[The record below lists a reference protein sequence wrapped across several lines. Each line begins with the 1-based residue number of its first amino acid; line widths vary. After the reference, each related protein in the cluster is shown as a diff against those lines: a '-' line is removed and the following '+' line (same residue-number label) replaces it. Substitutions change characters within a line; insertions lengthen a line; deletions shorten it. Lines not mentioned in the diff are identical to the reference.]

1 MNLLLIT
8 SIICYIIVP
17 RNSSSSSTQGVYII
31 MSATSNVRVRF
42 APSPTGALHIGGVR
56 TALFNWLFARH
67 HNGTFILRIEDTD
80 QTRSTEE
87 SIQIILDGMK
97 WLGLDWDE
105 GPFRQTDRIA
115 IYQEHVE
122 RLLRA
127 GKAYYCY
134 CTPEEL
140 EARRKEALAAGKPPK
155 YDRKCRSL
163 SAPVPGRTPAVRFL
177 SSDEGQTVVRDLI
190 RGAVTFENQQ
200 LDDLIIRRSDGL
212 PTYNFAV
219 VVDDVTMKISHVI
232 RGDDHLNNTPRQI
245 QLYQALGYEPPE
257 FAHLPMILGPD
268 KTKLSKRHGATAV
281 TEYIDLGYLPEALVN
296 YLARLGWSH
305 GDQEIFSRQ
314 ELREKFSFENVG
326 KAPSVFNPEK
336 LLWLNHHYIQQAEPG
351 RLAGLMLDLLKKDGI
366 ITGGREPD
374 IEWMKKLVKILTER
388 SHTLVEMKTAAIPF
402 IVDEITMDEK
412 AKAKHLTPDAALLL
426 SELAGR
432 LKTVDPFTHAELE
445 NIFNAIVTEKGL
457 KLGKLA
463 QPVRVA
469 LTGGTVSPGIFEVI
483 EVMGKE
489 KTIKR
494 IEAAIGSAK

>member
-1 MNLLLIT
+1 M
-8 SIICYIIVP
+8 
-17 RNSSSSSTQGVYII
+17 STK
-31 MSATSNVRVRF
+31 SNVRVRF

-80 QTRSTEE
+80 QTRSTDE

-105 GPFRQTDRIA
+105 GPFRQTERMD
-115 IYQEHVE
+115 IYKEHIE
-122 RLLRA
+122 RLLKA

-140 EARRKEALAAGKPPK
+140 EARRKEAMAAGKPPK

-163 SAPVPGRTPAVRFL
+163 TAPVPGRTPAVRFL
-177 SSDEGQTVVRDLI
+177 SSDEGQTIVRDLI

-200 LDDLIIRRSDGL
+200 LDDLIIQRSDGL

-219 VVDDVTMKISHVI
+219 VVDDVTMKITHVI

-245 QLYQALGYEPPE
+245 QLYQSFGYDPPE
-257 FAHLPMILGPD
+257 FAHLPMILGSD

-281 TEYIDLGYLPEALVN
+281 TEYIDLGYLPESLVN

-314 ELREKFSFENVG
+314 ELIEKFSLENVG

-336 LLWLNHHYIQQAEPG
+336 LLWLNHHYIQQADPG
-351 RLAGLMLDLLKKDGI
+351 RLAELVLDLLKKDGI
-366 ITGGREPD
+366 IAAGKEPD
-374 IEWMKKLVKILTER
+374 QEWLKKLVKLLTER
-388 SHTLVEMKTAAIPF
+388 SHTLLEMKTAAIPF
-402 IVDEITMDEK
+402 IVDEVQMDEK
-412 AKAKHLTPDAALLL
+412 AKAKHLTPDVAPLLA
-426 SELAGR
+426 ELAGR
-432 LKTVDPFTHAELE
+432 LKAVELFTHTEVE
-445 NIFNAIVTEKGL
+445 KVFNSLVTEKGL

-469 LTGGTVSPGIFEVI
+469 LTGGTVSPGIFEVL

-489 KTIKR
+489 KAIKR
-494 IEAAIGSAK
+494 IEAATASAK

>member
-1 MNLLLIT
+1 
-8 SIICYIIVP
+8 
-17 RNSSSSSTQGVYII
+17 

-67 HNGTFILRIEDTD
+67 HGGTFILRIEDTD
-80 QTRSTEE
+80 QTRSTDE
-87 SIQIILDGMK
+87 SIRIILDGMK
-97 WLGLDWDE
+97 WIGLDWDE
-105 GPFRQTDRIA
+105 GPFRQTERMQ
-115 IYQEHVE
+115 IYREHVDQ
-122 RLLRA
+122 LLKA
-127 GKAYYCY
+127 GKAYRCY

-140 EARRKEALAAGKPPK
+140 DARRKEAMAAGKPPK

-163 SAPVPGRTPAVRFL
+163 TAPVPGRTAAVRFL
-177 SSDEGQTVVRDLI
+177 SSDEGQTIVRDII

-200 LDDLIIRRSDGL
+200 LDDLIIQRSDGL

-245 QLYQALGYEPPE
+245 QLYQAFGYEPPQ
-257 FAHLPMILGPD
+257 FAHLPMILGSD

-296 YLARLGWSH
+296 YLSRLGWSS
-305 GDQEIFSRQ
+305 GDQEIFSPQ
-314 ELREKFSFENVG
+314 ELIEKFSLENVG

-336 LLWLNHHYIQQAEPG
+336 LIWLNHHYIQQADPA
-351 RLAGLMLDLLKKDGI
+351 RLATLVLDLLRKDGLVKS
-366 ITGGREPD
+366 EPD
-374 IEWMKKLVKILTER
+374 TEWFKKLVTILTER
-388 SHTLVEMKTAAIPF
+388 SHTLVEMKTGAIPF
-402 IVDEITMDEK
+402 LADDIAMDEK
-412 AKAKHLTPDAALLL
+412 ARTKHLTPDVAPLL
-426 SELAGR
+426 SELADR
-432 LKTVDPFTHAELE
+432 LKAADPFTHDEIEKVFTAL
-445 NIFNAIVTEKGL
+445 VTEKAI

-469 LTGGTVSPGIFEVI
+469 LTGGTVSPGIYDVI
-483 EVMGKE
+483 EVMGKD

-494 IEAAIGSAK
+494 IEAAIGMAK

>member
-1 MNLLLIT
+1 MST
-8 SIICYIIVP
+8 S
-17 RNSSSSSTQGVYII
+17 
-31 MSATSNVRVRF
+31 SNVRVRF

-67 HNGTFILRIEDTD
+67 HGGTFILRIEDTD
-80 QTRSTEE
+80 QTRSTDE
-87 SIQIILDGMK
+87 SIRIILDGMK
-97 WLGLDWDE
+97 WIGLDWDE
-105 GPFRQTDRIA
+105 GPFRQTERMH
-115 IYQEHVE
+115 IYQEHVDQ
-122 RLLRA
+122 LLKA
-127 GKAYYCY
+127 GKAYRCY

-140 EARRKEALAAGKPPK
+140 EARRKKAMAAGKPPK

-163 SAPVPGRTPAVRFL
+163 TAPVPGRTAAVRFL
-177 SSDEGQTVVRDLI
+177 SSDEGQTIVRDMI

-200 LDDLIIRRSDGL
+200 LDDLIIQRSDGL

-245 QLYQALGYEPPE
+245 QLYEAFGYEPPQ
-257 FAHLPMILGPD
+257 FAHLPMILGSD

-296 YLARLGWSH
+296 YLSRLGWSS
-305 GDQEIFSRQ
+305 GDQEIFTPQ
-314 ELREKFSFENVG
+314 ELIEKFSLDNVG

-336 LLWLNHHYIQQAEPG
+336 LLWLNHHYIQQADPG
-351 RLAGLMLDLLKKDGI
+351 RLAALVLDLLKKDGI
-366 ITGGREPD
+366 LKSEPET
-374 IEWMKKLVKILTER
+374 EWFKKLVKILTER
-388 SHTLVEMKTAAIPF
+388 SHTLVEMKTGAIPF
-402 IVDEITMDEK
+402 LVDEVTMDEK
-412 AKAKHLTPDAALLL
+412 ARAKHLTPDVAPLL

-432 LKTVDPFTHAELE
+432 LKSIDPFTHDEIE
-445 NIFNAIVTEKGL
+445 KVFNALVTEKAI

-469 LTGGTVSPGIFEVI
+469 LTGGTVSPGIYDVI
-483 EVMGKE
+483 EVMGKD

-494 IEAAIGSAK
+494 IEAAIDMAK

>member
-1 MNLLLIT
+1 
-8 SIICYIIVP
+8 
-17 RNSSSSSTQGVYII
+17 
-31 MSATSNVRVRF
+31 MSMTSNVRVRF

-67 HNGTFILRIEDTD
+67 HGGRFILRIEDTD
-80 QTRSTEE
+80 QTRSTDE
-87 SIQIILDGMK
+87 SIKVILDGMK

-105 GPFRQTDRIA
+105 GPFRQTARMD
-115 IYQEHVE
+115 IYREHVE
-122 RLLRA
+122 RLLKQ
-127 GKAYYCY
+127 GKAYHCY

-140 EARRKEALAAGKPPK
+140 ETRRKAAMAAGKPPK

-163 SAPVPGRTPAVRFL
+163 TVPVAGRTPAVRFL
-177 SSDEGQTVVRDLI
+177 SSDEGQTIVRDMI

-200 LDDLIIRRSDGL
+200 LDDLIIQRSDGL

-257 FAHLPMILGPD
+257 FAHLPMILGSD

-296 YLARLGWSH
+296 YLSRLGWSS

-314 ELREKFSFENVG
+314 ELIEKFSLDTVG

-336 LLWLNHHYIQQAEPG
+336 LLWLNHHYIQQADPG
-351 RLAGLMLDLLKKDGI
+351 RIAGLVLDLLKKDGMVKP
-366 ITGGREPD
+366 GGEPD
-374 IEWMKKLVKILTER
+374 REWFKKLVKMLTER
-388 SHTLVEMKTAAIPF
+388 SHTLVEMKTGALPF
-402 IVDEITMDEK
+402 LVDELTMDEK
-412 AKAKHLTPDAALLL
+412 TRAKHLTPDAASLLFEL
-426 SELAGR
+426 SGR
-432 LKTVDPFTHAELE
+432 LKSVEPFTHEE
-445 NIFNAIVTEKGL
+445 VEKVFNALVTEKGL

-469 LTGGTVSPGIFEVI
+469 LTGGTVSPGIFEVL

-489 KTIKR
+489 KAIKR
-494 IEAAIGSAK
+494 IEAAMGMAK

>member
-1 MNLLLIT
+1 MNT
-8 SIICYIIVP
+8 VSK
-17 RNSSSSSTQGVYII
+17 
-31 MSATSNVRVRF
+31 VRVRF

-67 HNGTFILRIEDTD
+67 HNGKFILRIEDTD
-80 QTRSTEE
+80 QTRSTDE
-87 SIQIILDGMK
+87 SIKIILDGMK

-105 GPFRQTDRIA
+105 GPFRQTMRMD
-115 IYQEHVE
+115 IYKEHVD
-122 RLLRA
+122 RLLKA

-140 EARRKEALAAGKPPK
+140 ETRRKKAMAAGKPPK

-163 SAPVPGRTPAVRFL
+163 TAPVEGRTPAIRFL
-177 SSDEGQTVVRDLI
+177 SADEGQTIVRDMI

-200 LDDLIIRRSDGL
+200 LDDLIIQRSDGL

-219 VVDDVTMKISHVI
+219 VVDDVSMEISHVI

-296 YLARLGWSH
+296 YLSRLGWSS

-314 ELREKFSFENVG
+314 ELIEKFSLDSVG

-336 LLWLNHHYIQQAEPG
+336 LLWLNHHYIQQADAG
-351 RLAGLMLDLLKKDGI
+351 RIAELVLDLLRKDGVVKQ
-366 ITGGREPD
+366 GNEPD
-374 IEWMKKLVKILTER
+374 ADWFRKLVSMLTER
-388 SHTLVEMKTAAIPF
+388 SHTLVELKTGALPF
-402 IVDEITMDEK
+402 LTAEIVMDEK
-412 AKAKHLTPDAALLL
+412 ARIKHLTPDVAPLL
-426 SELAGR
+426 SELTGR
-432 LKTVDPFTHAELE
+432 LQSVEPFTHDELAKV
-445 NIFNAIVTEKGL
+445 FNALVAEKGI

-469 LTGGTVSPGIFEVI
+469 LTGGTVSPGIFEVL

-489 KTIKR
+489 KAIKR
-494 IEAAIGSAK
+494 IEAAIGMAK

>member
-1 MNLLLIT
+1 M
-8 SIICYIIVP
+8 
-17 RNSSSSSTQGVYII
+17 ST
-31 MSATSNVRVRF
+31 TSNVRVRF

-67 HNGTFILRIEDTD
+67 HSGKFILRIEDTD
-80 QTRSTEE
+80 QTRSTDE
-87 SIQIILDGMK
+87 SIKIILDGMK

-105 GPFRQTDRIA
+105 GPFRQTERMD
-115 IYQEHVE
+115 IYRAHVE
-122 RLLRA
+122 KLLKE

-140 EARRKEALAAGKPPK
+140 DVRRKQALAAGRPPK

-163 SAPVPGRTPAVRFL
+163 SAPVQGRTPAVRFL
-177 SSDEGQTVVRDLI
+177 SSDEGQTIVRDLI

-200 LDDLIIRRSDGL
+200 LDDLIIFRSDGF

-219 VVDDVTMKISHVI
+219 VVDDVTMQISHVI

-245 QLYQALGYEPPE
+245 QLYQAFGYNPPE
-257 FAHLPMILGPD
+257 FAHLPMILGSD

-281 TEYIDLGYLPEALVN
+281 TEYIDMGYLPEALVN

-305 GDQEIFSRQ
+305 GDEEIFSLQ
-314 ELREKFSFENVG
+314 ELIEKFSLDTVG

-336 LLWLNHHYIQQAEPG
+336 LLWLNHHYIQQADHG
-351 RLAGLMLDLLKKDGI
+351 RLAGLVLHLLKKDGI
-366 ITGGREPD
+366 VKTELD
-374 IEWMKKLVKILTER
+374 IEWLKKLVKILTER
-388 SHTLVEMKTAAIPF
+388 SHTLVEMKTAAVPF
-402 IVDEITMDEK
+402 IVEEITIEEK
-412 AKAKHLTPDAALLL
+412 ARAKQLTPEVAPILA
-426 SELAGR
+426 ELASR
-432 LKTVDPFTHAELE
+432 LTAIDPFTHEE
-445 NIFNAIVTEKGL
+445 IEKIFTSLIAEKGL

-483 EVMGKE
+483 EVMGKD
-489 KTIKR
+489 KVIRR
-494 IEAAIGSAK
+494 IESAIKLI

>member
-1 MNLLLIT
+1 M
-8 SIICYIIVP
+8 
-17 RNSSSSSTQGVYII
+17 STAG
-31 MSATSNVRVRF
+31 TVRARF

-67 HNGTFILRIEDTD
+67 QNGIFILRIEDTD
-80 QTRSTEE
+80 QTRSTDE
-87 SIQIILDGMK
+87 SIRIILDGMR

-105 GPFRQTDRIA
+105 GPFRQTERMD
-115 IYQEHVE
+115 IYNAHVD
-122 RLLRA
+122 RLLRE

-140 EARRKEALAAGKPPK
+140 DARRKEALASGRPPK

-163 SAPVPGRTPAVRFL
+163 KTPVEGRTPAVRFL
-177 SSDEGQTVVRDLI
+177 SSDEGQTIVRDMI

-219 VVDDVTMKISHVI
+219 VVDDVTMNITHVI

-245 QLYQALGYEPPE
+245 QLYQALGYESPK

-305 GDQEIFSRQ
+305 GDQEIFSVK
-314 ELREKFSFENVG
+314 ELIDKFTLENVG

-336 LLWLNHHYIQQAEPG
+336 CIWLNHHYIQQAEPG
-351 RLAGLMLDLLKKDGI
+351 RLANLVIDLLKKDGVLKP
-366 ITGGREPD
+366 GGEPN
-374 IEWMKKLVKILTER
+374 IEWFKKLVNILTER
-388 SHTLVEMKTAAIPF
+388 SHTLVEMKTAALPF
-402 IVDEITMDEK
+402 VKDEIVLDEK
-412 AKAKHLTPDAALLL
+412 AKAKYLTPDMAPLL
-426 SELAGR
+426 SELAEK
-432 LKTVDPFTHAELE
+432 LKSALPFAHAEVE
-445 NIFNAIVTEKGL
+445 KIFNKIVAEKGI
-457 KLGKLA
+457 KLGKVA

-469 LTGGTVSPGIFEVI
+469 LTGGTVSPGIYDVI
-483 EVMGKE
+483 EVMGKD

-494 IEAAIGSAK
+494 IEAAIALIK

>member
-1 MNLLLIT
+1 
-8 SIICYIIVP
+8 
-17 RNSSSSSTQGVYII
+17 
-31 MSATSNVRVRF
+31 MSPLDNIRVRF
-42 APSPTGALHIGGVR
+42 APSPTGALHIGGIR

-67 HNGTFILRIEDTD
+67 HGGKFILRIEDTD
-80 QTRSTEE
+80 QTRSTDE
-87 SIQIILDGMK
+87 SIQIILDGMI

-105 GPFRQTDRIA
+105 GPFRQTERMA
-115 IYQEHVE
+115 IYREHVD
-122 RLLRA
+122 RLLKQ

-134 CTPEEL
+134 CTPDEL
-140 EARRKEALAAGKPPK
+140 EARRKEALASGRPPK
-155 YDRKCRSL
+155 YDRKCRTL
-163 SAPVPGRTPAVRFL
+163 KMPVAGRMPAVRFL
-177 SSDEGQTVVRDLI
+177 SSDEGQTIVRDLI

-200 LDDLIIRRSDGL
+200 LDDLIIQRSDGL

-219 VVDDVTMKISHVI
+219 VVDDVTMNITHVI

-281 TEYIDLGYLPEALVN
+281 TEYKDLGYLPEALVN
-296 YLARLGWSH
+296 YLARLGWSS

-314 ELREKFSFENVG
+314 ELIEKFSLENVG
-326 KAPSVFNPEK
+326 KAAAVFNAEK
-336 LLWLNHHYIQQAEPG
+336 LLWLNHHYIQQADPA
-351 RLAGLMLDLLKKDGI
+351 RLARLVTDLLKKDG
-366 ITGGREPD
+366 TVAAGKEPG
-374 IEWMKKLVKILTER
+374 IEWFKKLVKILTER

-412 AKAKHLTPDAALLL
+412 AKAKHLTPDVAPLL
-426 SELAGR
+426 SELAKR
-432 LKTVDPFTHAELE
+432 LKTVDPFTHSEIE
-445 NIFNAIVTEKGL
+445 TIFNALITEKGL

-469 LTGGTVSPGIFEVI
+469 LTGGTVSPGIFEVL
-483 EVMGKE
+483 EVMGME

-494 IEAAIGSAK
+494 IEGAIRKIV

>member
-1 MNLLLIT
+1 M
-8 SIICYIIVP
+8 SI
-17 RNSSSSSTQGVYII
+17 
-31 MSATSNVRVRF
+31 TSNVRVRF

-67 HNGTFILRIEDTD
+67 HGGKFILRIEDTD
-80 QTRSTEE
+80 QTRSTDE
-87 SIQIILDGMK
+87 SIKIILDGMK

-105 GPFRQTDRIA
+105 GPFRQTERMA
-115 IYQEHVE
+115 IYKEHVD
-122 RLLRA
+122 RLLKA

-140 EARRKEALAAGKPPK
+140 DTRRKEAMAAGRPPK
-155 YDRKCRSL
+155 YDRKCLSL
-163 SAPVPGRTPAVRFL
+163 TAPVEGRTPAVRFL
-177 SSDEGQTVVRDLI
+177 SSDQGQTIVRDMI

-200 LDDLIIRRSDGL
+200 LDDLIIQRSDGF

-219 VVDDVTMKISHVI
+219 VVDDVTMSITHVI

-296 YLARLGWSH
+296 YLSRLGWSS

-314 ELREKFSFENVG
+314 ELIEKFSLESVG

-336 LLWLNHHYIQQAEPG
+336 LLWLNHHYIQQADAG
-351 RLAGLMLDLLKKDGI
+351 RIAELVLDLLKKDG
-366 ITGGREPD
+366 TVKPDSGPD
-374 IEWMKKLVKILTER
+374 IGWFRKLVAILTER
-388 SHTLVEMKTAAIPF
+388 SHTLVEMKTGALPF
-402 IVDEITMDEK
+402 IQDEITMDEK
-412 AKAKHLTPDAALLL
+412 ARAKHLTPDIAPLL
-426 SELAGR
+426 SELVGR
-432 LKTVDPFTHAELE
+432 LRSVEPFTHEEVAQV
-445 NIFNAIVTEKGL
+445 FNALVAEKGI

-469 LTGGTVSPGIFEVI
+469 LTGGTISPGIFEVL

-489 KTIKR
+489 KALKK
-494 IEAAIGSAK
+494 IETAVGLAK